1 MIHRRI
7 LLSLLTLLKKADLG
21 SAMQRSTPRLLV
33 CLFILLSLHSNS
45 FFLLHL
51 HSTGLGE
58 VARFGPP
65 PPPGQS
71 SELQTSELPISDQTQ
86 IRVSKNRKKASQ
98 KRKTRNLRKGK
109 VTITRKQWL
118 RFLDQKGE
126 TVLPKP
132 NGWEKFGFD
141 DIREH
146 FACEEYSHN
155 LEKPL
160 LTLEDWEY
168 LRNMYIEIV
177 DNDAVFDDA
186 VPPTEG
192 YTYDENGPP
201 PYYAAHGER
210 GRGLFASRDIKQGEL
225 IHDGNK
231 SDIVFPGADAWR
243 LYVLSLPRY
252 RACDVI
258 DWSWTQKTSSD
269 GKYKLFSAMNISI
282 LLNGA
287 GYIHE
292 MNVKPL
298 SSISSLFYALRDIKK
313 GEELLTDY
321 DAYDTVWEEVGLE
334 SK

>member
-1 MIHRRI
+1 
-7 LLSLLTLLKKADLG
+7 
-21 SAMQRSTPRLLV
+21 MQRFTPRLLV
-33 CLFILLSLHSNS
+33 CLFILLSLHSNL
-45 FFLLHL
+45 FVILQL
-51 HSTGLGE
+51 HSTGWGE

-65 PPPGQS
+65 LPPRQS

-98 KRKTRNLRKGK
+98 KRKTGNLRKGK

-118 RFLDQKGE
+118 RVLDQKGE

-132 NGWEKFGFD
+132 NGWEKFGFS

-168 LRNMYIEIV
+168 LRNRYIEIV
-177 DNDAVFDDA
+177 DKDAVFEDV

-210 GRGLFASRDIKQGEL
+210 GRGLFASRDIKQGEF

-231 SDIVFPGADAWR
+231 SDIVFPGGEAWR
-243 LYVLSLPRY
+243 LYVLSLPRH
-252 RACDVI
+252 RACDFI
-258 DWSWTQKTSSD
+258 DWTWTQKTSSD
-269 GKYKLFSAMNISI
+269 GKYKIFSAMNISI
-282 LLNGA
+282 LFNGA
-287 GYIHE
+287 DDIHE
-292 MNVKPL
+292 MNVNPL

-321 DAYDTVWEEVGLE
+321 DSYDTVWEEVGLE

>member
-1 MIHRRI
+1 MVLGVRYND
-7 LLSLLTLLKKADLG
+7 SLLKKADRG
-21 SAMQRSTPRLLV
+21 SVMQRFTPHLLV
-33 CLFILLSLHSNS
+33 CVYILLSVSNL
-45 FFLLHL
+45 FVILQL
-51 HSTGLGE
+51 HSTGWGE

-65 PPPGQS
+65 LPPRQS

-86 IRVSKNRKKASQ
+86 IRVSKNRE
-98 KRKTRNLRKGK
+98 TGNLRKGK
-109 VTITRKQWL
+109 VTWKQWL
-118 RFLDQKGE
+118 RVLDQKGE

-132 NGWEKFGFD
+132 NGWEKFGFS

-146 FACEEYSHN
+146 FACKEYSHT

-168 LRNMYIEIV
+168 LRNRYIEIV
-177 DNDAVFDDA
+177 DKDAVFEDV

-210 GRGLFASRDIKQGEL
+210 GRGLFASRDIKQGEF

-231 SDIVFPGADAWR
+231 SDIVFPGGEAWR
-243 LYVLSLPRY
+243 LYVLSLPRH
-252 RACDVI
+252 RACDFI

-269 GKYKLFSAMNISI
+269 GKYKIFSAMNISV
-282 LLNGA
+282 LFNGA
-287 GYIHE
+287 KRYPQ
-292 MNVKPL
+292 MNVNPL

-321 DAYDTVWEEVGLE
+321 DSYDTVWEEVGLE
-334 SK
+334 DK